1 MSQDNHIVE
10 KAAVDE
16 ANENNQITQEAKKE
30 VTELNNLSTLKN
42 EKVLAF

>member
-30 VTELNNLSTLKN
+30 VTALNNLSTLKS